1 MIELRYRKKKYRI
14 KPEYLDKWG
23 PDATPD
29 TIVTYNDVEMI
40 ARGWEMSVDE
50 LMDQLIEEN

>member
-1 MIELRYRKKKYRI
+1 MELKIKKKYRI

-29 TIVTYNDVEMI
+29 TIVTYSDVEMI
-40 ARGWEMSVDE
+40 ARGWEMNVDE
-50 LMDQLIEEN
+50 LMDQLIEED